1 MSLHPPS
8 FEELAQKF
16 ERELYLT
23 CYGILGHREDA
34 ADALQETMLRAWRGF
49 RGFRGEA
56 QWRTW
61 FHRIAVNTCI
71 DMIRKR
77 KPETSLNVMREE
89 GFDPADPRVNVSG
102 ELEADERKRRLREAI
117 GKLDEKDRTLI
128 VLRDVRGAVAVS
140 VTGGRIGVLLLGS
153 DGIAWLPPGSAPL
166 VRNGGSLSGAILRGR
181 GWGGIGRRLEHLG
194 VLSGL
199 AVRHG
204 SFPPNPVTGMCL
216 SLSYPP
222 YFLFA

>member
-34 ADALQETMLRAWRGF
+34 ADALQETMLRAWRGL

-77 KPETSLNVMREE
+77 KPETSLNVRREE

-128 VLRDVRGAVAVS
+128 VLRDVRGLPYEELARVLRLPEGTVKSRLKRAREKLKKILSADAELFGRSDVS
-140 VTGGRIGVLLLGS
+140 NS
-153 DGIAWLPPGSAPL
+153 E
-166 VRNGGSLSGAILRGR
+166 
-181 GWGGIGRRLEHLG
+181 RR
-194 VLSGL
+194 SK
-199 AVRHG
+199 R
-204 SFPPNPVTGMCL
+204 
-216 SLSYPP
+216 
-222 YFLFA
+222 

>member
-61 FHRIAVNTCI
+61 FHRIAVNTSI

-77 KPETSLNVMREE
+77 RPETSLNAMTEE
-89 GFDPADPRVNVSG
+89 GFDPADTRVNVSA
-102 ELEADERKRRLREAI
+102 ELEAGERRQRLREAI
-117 GKLDEKDRTLI
+117 GKLDEKDRSLI
-128 VLRDVRGAVAVS
+128 VLRDVRGMSYDELAH
-140 VTGGRIGVLLLGS
+140 
-153 DGIAWLPPGSAPL
+153 
-166 VRNGGSLSGAILRGR
+166 ILRLPQGTVKSRLNRARERLKRILSEDAELFGR
-181 GWGGIGRRLEHLG
+181 SNVSNSERRIT
-194 VLSGL
+194 
-199 AVRHG
+199 R
-204 SFPPNPVTGMCL
+204 
-216 SLSYPP
+216 
-222 YFLFA
+222 